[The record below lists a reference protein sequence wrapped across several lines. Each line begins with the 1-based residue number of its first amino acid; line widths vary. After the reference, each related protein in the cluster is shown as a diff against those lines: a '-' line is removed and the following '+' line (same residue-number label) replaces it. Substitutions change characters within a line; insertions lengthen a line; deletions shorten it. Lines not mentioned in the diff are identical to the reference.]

1 MTFLVQVA
9 PPSNDTPSNSPLG
22 MSGSVAM
29 ATMLFGLVGLT
40 AMASSASFPGFL
52 LISMFAGMDRTA
64 AAVGAASNSAKA
76 SAARDEGIKL
86 RSIGARMTSPS
97 SIHPTKGVILGQP
110 FTRAESTGECRARP
124 GKPRS
129 VVAHPADD
137 PPI

>member
-76 SAARDEGIKL
+76 SAAKDEGTKL
-86 RSIGARMTSPS
+86 RSIGARMASPS
-97 SIHPTKGVILGQP
+97 S
-110 FTRAESTGECRARP
+110 
-124 GKPRS
+124 
-129 VVAHPADD
+129 D
-137 PPI
+137 PSHERG